1 MIKNIINKIYN
12 SKKENHRVDNLEINN
27 KFKDYVT
34 FFEKEDDDTTWEY
47 GIFSKLISEF
57 IPERDNLNIIEIGI
71 ARGGNVN
78 DTFEKLGNRI
88 TSYIGVDPYISG
100 YDESDVFSQKSQI
113 ELDYCYSYVLNKIND
128 DRFKLYRSS
137 SEAVAPLI
145 PNNSIDA
152 IYIDGDHTYEGVLR
166 DITLW
171 RDKIKRDGIIV
182 GDDYPLFSGVKKA
195 VNESFDN
202 FQLEENCWFYFNSH

>member
-12 SKKENHRVDNLEINN
+12 SKKEIHRVDNLEINN

-57 IPERDNLNIIEIGI
+57 IPKRDNLNIIEIGI

-88 TSYIGVDPYISG
+88 TSYIGVDPYTSG
-100 YDESDVFSQKSQI
+100 YDESDIFSQKSQI

-137 SEAVAPLI
+137 SEVVAPLI

-171 RDKIKRDGIIV
+171 RDKIKRDGITI
-182 GDDYPLFSGVKKA
+182 L
-195 VNESFDN
+195 
-202 FQLEENCWFYFNSH
+202 L